1 MAKKILFIRHGESE
15 SNAGEKTEHPQSI
28 NLTTRGRQQAQN
40 RARSLATKPDL
51 IVTSAY
57 IRTKQTAEPFVERFA
72 DVPTDEWNVHE
83 FTFLA
88 VEKYK
93 NTTNDDRKED
103 LMAFWTKADPAHRD
117 GASSESFNEF
127 VDRCRDTVNK
137 MKDAPG
143 NNVIVFCHGYTMNC
157 IRYLLEGK
165 FDEGVTPQSM
175 LDFWDY
181 HAMNKIDNCEIL
193 EFDVD
198 GDKVSLAKKTAP
210 PRAKSKKNAGRILD

>member
-28 NLTTRGRQQAQN
+28 NLTPLGRQQA
-40 RARSLATKPDL
+40 RDKAAGLGVTPDL

-57 IRTKQTAEPFVERFA
+57 IRTKQTAEPFIEKFST
-72 DVPTDEWNVHE
+72 VPTDEWNVHE

-93 NTTNDDRKED
+93 NTTNDERKPD
-103 LMAFWTKADPAHRD
+103 LMAFWTKADPHHRD
-117 GASSESFNEF
+117 GDSSESFSEF

-143 NNVIVFCHGYTMNC
+143 DTVLVFCHGYTMNC

-165 FDEGVTPQSM
+165 FDQGVTGKNM
-175 LDFWDY
+175 IEFWDY
-181 HAMNKIDNCEIL
+181 HADNKIENCETL
-193 EFDVD
+193 EFNVE
-198 GDKVSLAKKTAP
+198 GDKVSLAKKPAP
-210 PRAKSKKNAGRILD
+210 PRPPGKKTPARILD